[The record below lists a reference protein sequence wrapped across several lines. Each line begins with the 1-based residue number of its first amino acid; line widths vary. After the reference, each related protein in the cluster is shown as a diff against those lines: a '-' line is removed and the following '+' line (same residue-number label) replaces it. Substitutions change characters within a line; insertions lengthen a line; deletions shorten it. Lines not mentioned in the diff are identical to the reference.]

1 MKLVS
6 CVLMVVN
13 LSENLKSKRTITDRC
28 EVINDFLSEVDEVY
42 KFLEMA
48 KAVHDQFENFASVT
62 IHSGFFEEIKKEPTD
77 TLKIDKLKRL
87 LKYKEVY
94 LTNLDVSKMQSLL
107 GEADD
112 FDSEHSIKSN
122 VKMILEIYPILSKSV
137 EKFKG
142 AFVEVEKILNDNPI
156 REKVLHGCLT
166 IIVDQSLKIL
176 QIADK
181 LILNTA
187 PILGFFH
194 AKFKEGVK
202 ELR

>member
-6 CVLMVVN
+6 CVLIVAN
-13 LSENLKSKRTITDRC
+13 FSKNIKSKRTITEKC

-48 KAVHDQFENFASVT
+48 KTVHDQFENFASVT
-62 IHSGFFEEIKKEPTD
+62 MHSGFVEEIKMESTEI
-77 TLKIDKLKRL
+77 LKIDKLKRL

-94 LTNLDVSKMQSLL
+94 LTNLDVSKMHSLL
-107 GEADD
+107 GEAND
-112 FDSEHSIKSN
+112 FDSGDSIKSN
-122 VKMILEIYPILSKSV
+122 IKMILEIYPILSKSV

-156 REKVLHGCLT
+156 REKVLHGCLA
-166 IIVDQSLKIL
+166 IIVDQALKIL

-181 LILNTA
+181 LILNIA

-202 ELR
+202 DLR